1 VGRRKQSPN
10 LSDKLIEMMQNYGST
25 VKLLSDLELLNEVFT
40 CAFVFL
46 SFFKAVA
53 QLDISLCISAVGDTT
68 LKQEMKRIKR
78 REKEKKARETK
89 TKRTQLWNSY

>member
-10 LSDKLIEMMQNYGST
+10 LIDILTEMLQNYGST

-46 SFFKAVA
+46 SFFKVVA
-53 QLDISLCISAVGDTT
+53 HFDISLCISAVGDTI

-78 REKEKKARETK
+78 REENK
-89 TKRTQLWNSY
+89 TKIK